1 MKGRRWRIATLIGV
15 GASLSLPLSLLGPLR
30 PIPALA
36 LTWDASVNTAQV
48 PATWYT
54 QTSPA
59 FDVTV
64 TNTGTATWP
73 AGGPN
78 PVHVAFYFTNQNRDT
93 VNDCTGGVWTCRDAL
108 PPAVAPPGSGTIH
121 VQKAPPLDG
130 GSYTPHAPL

>member
-78 PVHVAFYFTNQNRDT
+78 PVHRAFYFTNQHRDT
-93 VNDCTGGVWTCRDAL
+93 VNDCTGGGWAWPDAR
-108 PPAVAPPGSGTIH
+108 ARGGVARGSGPDPRP
-121 VQKAPPLDG
+121 QAP
-130 GSYTPHAPL
+130 